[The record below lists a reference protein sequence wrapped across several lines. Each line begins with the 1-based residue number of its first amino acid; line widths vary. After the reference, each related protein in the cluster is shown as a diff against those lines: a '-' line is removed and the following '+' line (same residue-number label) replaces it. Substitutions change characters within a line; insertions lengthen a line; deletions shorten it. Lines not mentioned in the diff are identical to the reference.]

1 MGFALSDSLINWRLK
16 RGEGSIPVTRST
28 SRPFSLNGLQLRYI
42 SGDSDSHKGFKRL
55 YLRFGASTN
64 RFFVPIWLLVD
75 NNYRKPFSI
84 GAVLRELL

>member
-42 SGDSDSHKGFKRL
+42 SGDSDSHKEFNFEFSVHPSIIDAPNGIATFISVNL
-55 YLRFGASTN
+55 LR
-64 RFFVPIWLLVD
+64 
-75 NNYRKPFSI
+75 
-84 GAVLRELL
+84 